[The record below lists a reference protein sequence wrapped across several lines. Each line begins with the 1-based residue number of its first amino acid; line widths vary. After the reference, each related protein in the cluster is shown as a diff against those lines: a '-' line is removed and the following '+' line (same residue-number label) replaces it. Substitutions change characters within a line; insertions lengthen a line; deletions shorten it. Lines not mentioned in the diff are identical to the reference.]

1 MLCANIRESL
11 FGGTTAEDTMSNP
24 SNSGPDQ
31 PSPPPHPV
39 QYQASGYSPYNAP
52 VAYQQVYAAPPPTGL
67 SVTSLVLGLVSI
79 FFGFTFLVP
88 LGALI
93 FGIIGLKREP
103 TGRGMAITGIV
114 IGGLFMLFWVVFGGG
129 ILALILG
136 AMSMTT
142 VSY

>member
-1 MLCANIRESL
+1 MSDSSL
-11 FGGTTAEDTMSNP
+11 P
-24 SNSGPDQ
+24 GPER
-31 PSPPPHPV
+31 PAPPPPPV

-52 VAYQQVYAAPPPTGL
+52 VAYQQGYAGPAPTGL
-67 SVTSLVLGLVSI
+67 SITSLVLGLVSI